1 MITQTD
7 LYRRLKLAVDGM
19 PAIDTHVHL
28 DAADPLSPDVLAVVQ
43 YHNYFSEVTG
53 AAAELPFDDRM
64 PPRERLRAMAPLLK
78 ISNRS
83 AHAWM
88 LRETLRQVY
97 GFDEELTPKNC
108 DRLYDESVARR
119 QRPGRFAEVCRIAG
133 VSGILVHLPPR
144 PVAQCGADDAIF
156 VGLSDLRVP
165 ALPDRKA
172 LASFEKQ
179 SGHAVHGPRD
189 LLEAAVSC
197 CKRSADAGQA
207 GLRVNI
213 PPGCVIRDGTPAERE
228 NAFAKAATDKTLSP
242 EETQLL
248 QTLALDAAATG
259 AAASGLAVQIFLA
272 TGLVNGVSF
281 PAADPHLLSSLITYL
296 TRYPKVRFE
305 VYTVVESFTQP
316 LGLLAKY
323 RRNCHLGGCWWFCQF
338 PEIMAQT
345 YSLRLDMLPASKWS
359 AFFSDSY
366 VAEWI
371 VGKMAL
377 TRKELTKALALK
389 VADGYMTEEDALATA
404 REALFETP
412 SRIYGLPR
420 KQRTLQGH

>member
-7 LYRRLKLAVDGM
+7 LYRRLKLAVDGI

-28 DAADPLSPDVLAVVQ
+28 DAADPLSPDLTAVLQ

-53 AAAELPFDDRM
+53 ATAEPPFDDRM

-78 ISNRS
+78 MSNRS

-97 GFDEELTPKNC
+97 DFDEELTLKNC

-119 QRPGRFAEVCRIAG
+119 QLPGRFGEVCRIAG

-156 VGLSDLRVP
+156 IGLSDLRVP

-179 SGHAVHGPRD
+179 SGFAVHGPRD
-189 LLEAAVSC
+189 LQEAAVSC
-197 CKRSADAGQA
+197 CKRSAAAGQV

-228 NAFAKAATDKTLSP
+228 NAFAKAATGKPLSP
-242 EETQLL
+242 EEAQLL
-248 QTLALDAAATG
+248 QTTALDAAAAG
-259 AAASGLAVQIFLA
+259 AAEAGLAVQIFLA
-272 TGLVNGVSF
+272 TGVVSGLSF
-281 PAADPHLLSSLITYL
+281 PLADPCLLSSLIAFL
-296 TRYPKVRFE
+296 SRYPKVPFE
-305 VYTVVESFTQP
+305 VYTVVEGFTQP

-338 PEIMAQT
+338 PEIMART
-345 YSLRLDMLPASKWS
+345 YSLRLDMIPASKWT
-359 AFFSDSY
+359 AFFSDAY
-366 VAEWI
+366 AAEWI

-389 VADGYMTEEDALATA
+389 VVDGYMTEEDALVTA
-404 REALFETP
+404 REVLFETP
-412 SRIYGLPR
+412 CRIYGLPR
-420 KQRTLQGH
+420 KRG

>member
-7 LYRRLKLAVDGM
+7 LYRRLKLAVDGI

-28 DAADPLSPDVLAVVQ
+28 DAADPLGPDVTAVVE

-53 AAAELPFDDRM
+53 ALAAPSFNDRM
-64 PPRERLRAMAPLLK
+64 PPRERLRAMAPFLK
-78 ISNRS
+78 MSNRS

-97 GFDEELTPKNC
+97 GLDEELTLKNC

-119 QRPGRFAEVCRIAG
+119 RVPGRFGEICRIAG

-156 VGLSDLRVP
+156 IGLSDLRVP
-165 ALPDRKA
+165 GLPDRQS

-179 SGHAVHGPRD
+179 SGVAVHSPRD
-189 LLEAAVSC
+189 LQQAAVSY
-197 CKRSADAGQA
+197 CKRCAAAGQV

-213 PPGCVIRDGTPAERE
+213 PTSCVIRDATPAETE
-228 NAFAKAATDKTLSP
+228 NAFAKAATGKPLSP

-248 QTLALDAAATG
+248 QTTALDAAAIG
-259 AAASGLAVQIFLA
+259 AAEAGLAVQIFLA
-272 TGLVNGVSF
+272 TGVVSGLSF
-281 PAADPHLLSSLITYL
+281 PRADQHLLDALMTFV
-296 TRYPKVRFE
+296 TRHPKVLFE
-305 VYTVVESFTQP
+305 VYTVVEGFTQP
-316 LGLLAKY
+316 LGILAKY
-323 RRNCHLGGCWWFCQF
+323 RRNCHVGGCWWFCQF
-338 PEIMAQT
+338 PEIMART
-345 YSLRLDMLPASKWS
+345 YSLRLDMIPASKWS

-366 VAEWI
+366 AAEWI

-389 VADGYMTEEDALATA
+389 VVDGYMTEENALATA
-404 REALFETP
+404 REVLFETP
-412 SRIYGLPR
+412 CRIYGLPR
-420 KQRTLQGH
+420 KQDALHRR